1 MKGLIIVGVVLAV
14 YFILTLIFYCRATHN
29 EKIENMTKKERKAYF
44 KAKKEQEERWFRAYV
59 MYSLFR
65 LHF

>member
-1 MKGLIIVGVVLAV
+1 MKGLIIFGVIMAI
-14 YFILTLIFYCRATHN
+14 YFIFTLIFYCRATHN

-44 KAKKEQEERWFRAYV
+44 KAKKERNERWFRDYV
-59 MYSLFR
+59 MCNLFR

>member
-1 MKGLIIVGVVLAV
+1 MKGLIIVGVIMAIYL
-14 YFILTLIFYCRATHN
+14 ILTLIFYCRATHV

-44 KAKKEQEERWFRAYV
+44 KAKKERNERWFRYYV
-59 MYSLFR
+59 MCNLFR